1 MDIGEAGL
9 QARGQSFP
17 LRRLTVS
24 DYRRM
29 ADVGILGARER
40 VELIE
45 GLIVAMAAIG
55 SPHMATVNALNRL
68 LFLAIGDRGIISIQ
82 NPVQLDDYS
91 EPEPDVAV
99 LAPRADFYRSAI
111 PRAGDVFLL
120 IEVSDTSL
128 ALDRDVKLPL
138 YARNGIPEYWIADL
152 AANEIEICRAPLGET
167 YASRARVGVDRSVD
181 IARLPGSAIPVAAVF
196 G

>member
-1 MDIGEAGL
+1 MDIADSAL
-9 QARGQSFP
+9 QTRWPSVP

-40 VELIE
+40 LELIE
-45 GLIVAMAAIG
+45 GLIVAKPAIG
-55 SPHMATVNALNRL
+55 SSHMATVNALTRL
-68 LFLAIGDRGIISIQ
+68 LVMAIGDRGIVSIQ

-99 LAPRADFYRSAI
+99 LAPRTDFYRSAI

-128 ALDRDVKLPL
+128 EFDRDVKLPL
-138 YARNGIPEYWIADL
+138 YARNGIAEYWIADIE
-152 AANEIEICRAPLGET
+152 ANEIEICRAPLGDT

-181 IARLPGSAIPVAAVF
+181 IARLPGSLIPVAAVF
-196 G
+196 C

>member
-1 MDIGEAGL
+1 MDIDEAGL
-9 QARGQSFP
+9 LTRGPGFP
-17 LRRLTVS
+17 VRRLTVS

-40 VELIE
+40 LELIQ
-45 GLIVAMAAIG
+45 GLIVAKPAIG

-68 LFLAIGDRGIISIQ
+68 LFKAIGDRGIISIQ

-99 LAPRADFYRSAI
+99 LAPRTDFYRSAI

-128 ALDRDVKLPL
+128 EFDRDVKLPL
-138 YARNGIPEYWIADL
+138 YARNGIAEYWIADI
-152 AANEIEICRAPLGET
+152 AANEIEICRAPLGDT

-181 IARLPGSAIPVAAVF
+181 IARLPGSLIPVAAVF